1 MTDGT
6 EDLSDPEG
14 TEPVAQAPLDGWGS
28 TSAEPAWT
36 SIAQE
41 GESFS
46 TVEPNAAAG
55 EEAAAPAAA
64 SEPAASAGE
73 SEAGGSNPYAAI
85 PAGEPPKPA
94 ARGRRPSSLRA
105 GQDEFQSSSQRQ
117 PAPTPAPVSPPPPF
131 EPAAAPRNAAD
142 APPAEPSAPAGPSLG
157 ARATEF
163 SQQFI
168 ALTQDRPE
176 LGLAVAFAGG
186 LVLATIFKRLGRK

>member
-1 MTDGT
+1 VTEGT

-14 TEPVAQAPLDGWGS
+14 TEPAAQAPLDGWGS

-46 TVEPNAAAG
+46 KAGSNAAASD
-55 EEAAAPAAA
+55 APAAPPAA
-64 SEPAASAGE
+64 SEPAASSDKPVA
-73 SEAGGSNPYAAI
+73 SGSNPYAAI
-85 PAGEPPKPA
+85 PPSETPKPTG
-94 ARGRRPSSLRA
+94 RGRRPTSLRV
-105 GQDEFQSSSQRQ
+105 GQDEFQNR
-117 PAPTPAPVSPPPPF
+117 PAPAPPPVSPPPF
-131 EPAAAPRNAAD
+131 EPAAAPREAAEL
-142 APPAEPSAPAGPSLG
+142 PPAEPSAPAGPSLG
-157 ARATEF
+157 ARATEL

-176 LGLAVAFAGG
+176 IGLAVAFAGG